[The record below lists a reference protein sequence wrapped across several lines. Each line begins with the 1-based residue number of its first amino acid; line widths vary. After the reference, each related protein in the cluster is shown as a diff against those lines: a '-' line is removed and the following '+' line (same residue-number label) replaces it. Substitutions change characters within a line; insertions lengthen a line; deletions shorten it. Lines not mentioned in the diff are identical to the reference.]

1 MEAQVGLWHR
11 VDGRVVS
18 GELNTP
24 LPLSVQHDT
33 GLLRVVV
40 REIENIDS
48 PIVAADLGSL
58 QADLQQRTVFLD
70 IVPID

>member
-1 MEAQVGLWHR
+1 
-11 VDGRVVS
+11 
-18 GELNTP
+18 
-24 LPLSVQHDT
+24 
-33 GLLRVVV
+33 V

-48 PIVAADLGSL
+48 PIDAADSGSL